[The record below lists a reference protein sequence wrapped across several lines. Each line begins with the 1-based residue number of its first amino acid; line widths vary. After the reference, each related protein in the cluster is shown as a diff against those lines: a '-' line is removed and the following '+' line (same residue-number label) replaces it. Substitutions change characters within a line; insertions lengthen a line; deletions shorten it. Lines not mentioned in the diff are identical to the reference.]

1 MFWGLQ
7 SAPVEVRSA
16 LSPHGPEH
24 VADAIDGVIPKYD
37 VNIGGALEYSL
48 IHFVRLVGVLVRRTT
63 RSLSPTRAGQ
73 NFVRR
78 VRNVL
83 QELEFAK
90 DELREESSQV
100 AGEVCISASTRFG
113 PQYVLPV
120 VARFMAL
127 YPKVQV
133 TMNITDGFLN
143 LDAAGADLAIRIG
156 ELQDSAL
163 KARLL
168 AYSRRVV
175 IASPE
180 YLARNGTPRHPLDL
194 RRHACIIRTSAKEA
208 VAWRFQLKGATKT
221 VEVHGPL
228 KTDNASIVNQAVLH
242 GLGIG
247 VAQMWQVRELVE
259 QRRISLLLTDY
270 ELPPVPVHVVWSPHR
285 QMAPRVRR
293 FIDFLEANLKADLS

>member
-1 MFWGLQ
+1 MASTDDYAVLVAIIETGSMTAAAKKTGRSVQ
-7 SAPVEVRSA
+7 SVSRLLANLEKE
-16 LSPHGPEH
+16 L
-24 VADAIDGVIPKYD
+24 
-37 VNIGGALEYSL
+37 GAL
-48 IHFVRLVGVLVRRTT
+48 LVRRTT
-63 RSLSPTRAGQ
+63 RSLNPTRAGL

-78 VRNVL
+78 IQNVL

-100 AGEVCISASTRFG
+100 AGEVRLSASTLFG
-113 PQYVLPV
+113 PLYVLPM

-133 TMNITDGFLN
+133 TMNISDEFLS
-143 LDAAGADLAIRIG
+143 LDASGVDLAIRIS
-156 ELQDSAL
+156 ELRDSAL

-168 AYSRRVV
+168 GYSRRIV

-180 YLARNGTPRHPLDL
+180 YLARNGTPKHPVDL
-194 RRHACIIRTSAKEA
+194 RRHSCIVRTSANEA
-208 VAWRFQLKGATKT
+208 SAWRFRSKGATEW
-221 VEVHGPL
+221 VEVQGPL
-228 KTDNASIVNQAVLH
+228 KTDNASIVNQAVLY

-259 QRRISLLLTDY
+259 QRRISVLLTDY
-270 ELPPVPVHVVWSPHR
+270 ELPPVPVNVVWLPHR

-293 FIDFLEANLKADLS
+293 LIDFFEGNMKANLN

>member
-1 MFWGLQ
+1 M
-7 SAPVEVRSA
+7 
-16 LSPHGPEH
+16 
-24 VADAIDGVIPKYD
+24 
-37 VNIGGALEYSL
+37 
-48 IHFVRLVGVLVRRTT
+48 
-63 RSLSPTRAGQ
+63 
-73 NFVRR
+73 
-78 VRNVL
+78 
-83 QELEFAK
+83 
-90 DELREESSQV
+90 
-100 AGEVCISASTRFG
+100 
-113 PQYVLPV
+113 
-120 VARFMAL
+120 
-127 YPKVQV
+127 
-133 TMNITDGFLN
+133 
-143 LDAAGADLAIRIG
+143 
-156 ELQDSAL
+156 L

-208 VAWRFQLKGATKT
+208 VAWRFQLKGATKS

-228 KTDNASIVNQAVLH
+228 KDNASIVNQAVLH

-270 ELPPVPVHVVWSPHR
+270 EFPPVPVHVVWSPHR

-293 FIDFLEANLKADLS
+293 FIDFLEANLKEDLS